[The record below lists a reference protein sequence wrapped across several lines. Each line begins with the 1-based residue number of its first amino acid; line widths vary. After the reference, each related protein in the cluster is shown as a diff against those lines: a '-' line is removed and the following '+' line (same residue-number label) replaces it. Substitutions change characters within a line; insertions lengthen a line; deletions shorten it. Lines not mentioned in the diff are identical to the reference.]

1 MFDYTLNYLYNGDCR
16 ELLKTYPDN
25 FFDCFLKFLCARG
38 CRCLHFVVDGCASRL
53 SDFICPEF
61 RCISDVPYKL
71 VTGGA
76 SVKNVNSPC
85 GILNRRVNDPIKQK
99 WLKQGD
105 NANADDAALFVS
117 KGKLFENCD
126 IKFEE
131 WLPEVY
137 RVMKNGTHIY
147 FMVNGRNFKELQ
159 IKAEKAGFIY
169 QNTLVWVKQNA
180 TPNHYYMQK
189 CEFILMLRKG
199 SARDI
204 NDFGAVNVF
213 TDLNPIGNKFHPT
226 EKPVSLM
233 KKLIENSTNEGDIV
247 LEPFAGAGSTLLAA
261 KETGRNYIGSEID
274 KKYYDIAIA
283 RLNGTAHRMDNIE
296 QIKLFGACQ

>member
-1 MFDYTLNYLYNGDCR
+1 MTDYPLDYLYNGDCR

-25 FFDCFLKFLCARG
+25 FFDCC
-38 CRCLHFVVDGCASRL
+38 V
-53 SDFICPEF
+53 
-61 RCISDVPYKL
+61 SDVPYKL

-76 SVKNVNSPC
+76 VVNVDKAYGKSQKGTPK
-85 GILNRRVNDPIKQK
+85 GILNRRVTTPDRLKSK
-99 WLKQGD
+99 WLKQND
-105 NANADDAALFVS
+105 KDTALLVS

-147 FMVNGRNFKELQ
+147 FMVNGRNYKELQ

-204 NDFGAVNVF
+204 NNFGAVNVF

-247 LEPFAGAGSTLLAA
+247 LEPFAGAGSTLIVA

-274 KKYYDIAIA
+274 KKYYDIAIN
-283 RLNGTAHRMDNIE
+283 RLNGTAHRTDNTE
-296 QIKLFGACQ
+296 QIKLFGACLYTNKMVQGK

>member
-1 MFDYTLNYLYNGDCR
+1 MTDYALNYLYNGDCR

-25 FFDCFLKFLCARG
+25 FFDLC
-38 CRCLHFVVDGCASRL
+38 V
-53 SDFICPEF
+53 
-61 RCISDVPYKL
+61 SDVPYKI

-76 SVKNVNSPC
+76 RVTEESINKFGAKDPK
-85 GILNRRVNDPIKQK
+85 GILNRRVTTPDRLKAE
-99 WLKQGD
+99 WLKNPPPSLLTSPVVFARNSSQASD
-105 NANADDAALFVS
+105 EAISADYDLQRADDAALFVS

-126 IKFEE
+126 IKFSE
-131 WLPEVY
+131 WLLDVY

-147 FMVNGRNFKELQ
+147 FMVNGRNYKDLQ
-159 IKAEKAGFIY
+159 IEAEKAGFIY

-213 TDLNPIGNKFHPT
+213 TDLNPTGNKYHPT

-233 KKLIENSTNEGDIV
+233 KKLIENSTNEGDTV
-247 LEPFAGAGSTLLAA
+247 LEPFAGAGAVLIAA
-261 KETGRNYIGSEID
+261 KETGRNYVGAEID
-274 KKYYDIAIA
+274 KKYYDIAIN
-283 RLNGTAHRMDNIE
+283 RLNGTAQRTGNE
-296 QIKLFGACQ
+296 KQINLFT